1 MSAPMNKTRILA
13 TLVLACALPAYAAS
27 GDAEAGKKKSTP
39 CKACHGENGLGV
51 TPEFPTI
58 AGQPYDYLATALNH
72 YKAGKRKNPIMAGQA
87 ANLTPKDIQ
96 DLAAYFSSLPSPLT
110 HKY

>member
-1 MSAPMNKTRILA
+1 MSKMQILA
-13 TLVLACALPAYAAS
+13 ALVLAAGLPAFAAS
-27 GDAEAGKKKSTP
+27 GDAEAGRKKSTP

-51 TPEFPTI
+51 SPEFPTI
-58 AGQPYDYLATALNH
+58 AGQPQDYLATALNH
-72 YKAGKRKNPIMAGQA
+72 YKAGKRKNPIMTGQV

-96 DLAAYFSSLPSPLT
+96 DLAAYFASLPSPLK

>member
-1 MSAPMNKTRILA
+1 MQTIQILA
-13 TLVLACALPAYAAS
+13 AVVLAASLPALAAS
-27 GDAEAGKKKSTP
+27 GDAEAGKKKSAP
-39 CKACHGENGLGV
+39 CQACHGANGLGT
-51 TPEFPTI
+51 TPEFPAL

-72 YKAGKRKNPIMAGQA
+72 YKAGKRKNPIMAGQV
-87 ANLTPKDIQ
+87 ANLTPKDMQ

>member
-1 MSAPMNKTRILA
+1 MKTLRIA
-13 TLVLACALPAYAAS
+13 AALVLAAALPAFAAS

-39 CKACHGENGLGV
+39 CKACHGENGLGT
-51 TPEFPTI
+51 TPEFPAI

-72 YKAGKRKNPIMAGQA
+72 YKAGKRKNPIMGGQV

-96 DLAAYFSSLPSPLT
+96 DLAAYFASLPSPLT